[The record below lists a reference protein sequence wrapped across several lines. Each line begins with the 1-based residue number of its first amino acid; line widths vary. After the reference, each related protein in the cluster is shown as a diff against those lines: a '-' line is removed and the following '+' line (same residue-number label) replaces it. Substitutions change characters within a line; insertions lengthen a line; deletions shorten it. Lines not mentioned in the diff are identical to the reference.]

1 MKVNTKDLEAAVSRL
16 NESAGFGKNPEY
28 STEGSYV
35 LDWAYGGVTLRQY
48 IGKNGG
54 IKDVLGCGFVPKKE
68 LFGLINALG
77 KNI

>member
-48 IGKNGG
+48 IGESGG

-68 LFGLINALG
+68 LYNLIQALG